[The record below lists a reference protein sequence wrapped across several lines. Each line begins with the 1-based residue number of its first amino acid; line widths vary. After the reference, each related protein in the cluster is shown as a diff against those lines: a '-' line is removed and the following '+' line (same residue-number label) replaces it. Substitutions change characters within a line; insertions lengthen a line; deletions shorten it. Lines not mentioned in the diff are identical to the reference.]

1 MSMRKW
7 EEGGPLCS
15 LRAAI
20 IVLCTVYAGMQ
31 RPTREANAPTKIR
44 SASHP
49 SLAVAA
55 PHPAFVVR
63 PRPGHRTI
71 SLLSISLPLPL
82 SLLLIPLHRRLSLFL
97 DHHPTLQLS
106 ETGEISSHSAR
117 APMDRQRGVEKC
129 TAARTS
135 PHRNDAAVSPRAIQK
150 STHLY

>member
-1 MSMRKW
+1 MLTSSRHSCAMH
-7 EEGGPLCS
+7 S
-15 LRAAI
+15 LRGDAA
-20 IVLCTVYAGMQ
+20 
-31 RPTREANAPTKIR
+31 ANAGSKRTKIR

>member
-1 MSMRKW
+1 MLTSSRH
-7 EEGGPLCS
+7 
-15 LRAAI
+15 
-20 IVLCTVYAGMQ
+20 VLCYAQ
-31 RPTREANAPTKIR
+31 STRDAAANAGSKRMEIR

-63 PRPGHRTI
+63 PRHR
-71 SLLSISLPLPL
+71 SSNHLAPLNLSPLPL

-97 DHHPTLQLS
+97 DHHPALQLR
-106 ETGEISSHSAR
+106 ETGEISSHSAH